1 MTTGSTPNSAKSCA
15 QERPLGHRSPDGLS
29 GGTVTICI
37 RKRVTELHSK
47 LQRVPVAD
55 MASYILPSGFAD
67 AGTKEEPQNGFL
79 AGQKW
84 ENWKAPRTWK
94 MFHVEPEFYLEQMC
108 ARKWNL
114 VYCQGFMPLPSPPSH
129 LLMFQPL
136 VSQNWEI
143 LSWQTLRYSE
153 AVQVGPDPVV
163 IFISKFEYLM

>member
-1 MTTGSTPNSAKSCA
+1 
-15 QERPLGHRSPDGLS
+15 
-29 GGTVTICI
+29 
-37 RKRVTELHSK
+37 
-47 LQRVPVAD
+47 
-55 MASYILPSGFAD
+55 MASYILPSGFGV